1 MSSARRDRDF
11 QRSKDEDVMMDLKQ
25 KEIVESLLSC
35 FTPDPATPYTLSEL
49 IRMAEQRGAALSHL
63 VVAQAMAQEKLDYE
77 TLLDRV
83 VGAFRHNLG
92 ACELGLTEG
101 KSFLLGKV
109 ASDLAR
115 ENREGPALIEDGL
128 INRAMTYTLATEVGN
143 HEVGLSPCAGT
154 GDSCPYTG
162 LIRALREHPYDGE
175 RMAQVTALILKIGS
189 YFRAGKETTGC
200 NMEGLGAG
208 AAVTAA
214 VLTELRGGSPSQVG
228 KAIVLALSP
237 TIAVP
242 CTPRV
247 MVPGLCA
254 MHISGAILLGNQA
267 ANLVLK
273 TSLPMPVDVDV
284 MLAMAARI
292 HKEAA
297 PAITKINIPYMR
309 PFFEKNEEVEKL
321 IPADV
326 LEKEAREREEVLAEA
341 REEVRRMA
349 VQSGPLT
356 RTLGDVVFGGS
367 SMAVGSPTNMGR
379 VCHEMVKGEIT
390 RIRIELTVDLFSRR
404 AINVPG
410 ILMGALYGASTEDI
424 ESYRKVVGDVLRRRL
439 PVELI
444 EVSEPEVQR
453 IWLESKEGTAMV
465 DSRNRGGGRLTIV
478 DAVPSRE
485 EALMAAKRLGIV
497 VAP

>member
-1 MSSARRDRDF
+1 MANLR
-11 QRSKDEDVMMDLKQ
+11 Q
-25 KEIVESLLSC
+25 KEIVESLVAC
-35 FTPDPATPYTLSEL
+35 FETDPEAPYTLSEL
-49 IRMAEQRGAALSHL
+49 IGMAEQRGASLSDL
-63 VVAQAMAQEKLDYE
+63 VVAQAMAQENLDYE

-83 VGAFRHNLG
+83 VGAFRHNLS

-101 KSFLLGKV
+101 ESFLLGRV
-109 ASDLAR
+109 ASDLAK
-115 ENREGPALIEDGL
+115 ENRRGPALVQDLL

-162 LIRALREHPYDGE
+162 LIRALREHPYNE
-175 RMAQVTALILKIGS
+175 EETAKATALILKIGS

-214 VLTELRGGSPSQVG
+214 VLTELRGGTPSQVG
-228 KAIVLALSP
+228 RAIVLALSP

-309 PFFEKNEEVEKL
+309 PFFETNGEVEKL
-321 IPADV
+321 ISAEV
-326 LEKEAREREEVLAEA
+326 LEKEAREREKILARA
-341 REEVRRMA
+341 REEVRAMA
-349 VQSGPLT
+349 AQSGPLT

-379 VCHEMVKGEIT
+379 VCHEMAKGEIT

-410 ILMGALYGASTEDI
+410 ILMGVLYGASTEDI
-424 ESYRKVVGDVLRRRL
+424 ESYRKVVGDVLARGL
-439 PVELI
+439 PVELV
-444 EVSEPEVQR
+444 EVPEPEVQR
-453 IWLESKEGTAMV
+453 IRIETNTDKAMV

-478 DAVPSRE
+478 DALPSRD
-485 EALMAAKRLGIV
+485 EALAAAKRLGIV

>member
-1 MSSARRDRDF
+1 MNDF
-11 QRSKDEDVMMDLKQ
+11 VFGKV
-25 KEIVESLLSC
+25 VEKLVPC
-35 FTPDPATPYTLSEL
+35 FNPDPAKPYTLSEL
-49 IRMAEQRGAALSHL
+49 IQMAEAQGAPLSHL
-63 VVAQAMAQEKLDYE
+63 ITAQAMAQEKLSYE
-77 TLLDRV
+77 AVLNRV
-83 VGAFRHNLG
+83 IGSFQHNLS

-115 ENREGPALIEDGL
+115 ENRQGPALIADEL

-162 LIRALREHPYDGE
+162 LIRALQEHPYTWE
-175 RMAQVTALILKIGS
+175 RIAQVTALILKIGS
-189 YFRAGKETTGC
+189 IFRVGKETTGC

-214 VLTELRGGSPSQVG
+214 VLTELRGGSPSKVG

-297 PAITKINIPYMR
+297 PPITSINIRYLK
-309 PFFEKNEEVEKL
+309 PFFEKNTNVEKL
-321 IPADV
+321 IPSGIHTQEADQRKQV
-326 LEKEAREREEVLAEA
+326 LEEA
-341 REEVRRMA
+341 REEVRSM
-349 VQSGPLT
+349 VKQSGPLT
-356 RTLGDVVFGGS
+356 KTLGDVVFGGS
-367 SMAVGSPTNMGR
+367 SLAVGSPTNMGR
-379 VCHEMVKGEIT
+379 VCHELAKGDVI
-390 RIRIELTVDLFSRR
+390 RIRIELTIDLFSRR

-410 ILMGALYGASTEDI
+410 ILMGALYGASTGDI
-424 ESYRKVVGDVLRRRL
+424 ESYRKVVADVLQRGI
-439 PVELI
+439 PVELSQ
-444 EVSEPEVQR
+444 VSEPEVQR
-453 IWLESKEGTAMV
+453 IWIETKAGTAMV

-478 DAVPSRE
+478 NALPSRE
-485 EALMAAKRLGIV
+485 EALVAANRLGIV
-497 VAP
+497 VAS

>member
-1 MSSARRDRDF
+1 MKDFVLKERVEKLLPLFNSAPE
-11 QRSKDEDVMMDLKQ
+11 K
-25 KEIVESLLSC
+25 
-35 FTPDPATPYTLSEL
+35 PYTLSEL
-49 IRMAEQRGAALSHL
+49 IQMAEAREAALSHL
-63 VVAQAMAQEKLDYE
+63 VVAQAMAQDKLGYE
-77 TLLDRV
+77 ALLQSIMD
-83 VGAFRHNLG
+83 AFQHNLS
-92 ACELGLTEG
+92 ACELGLTKG

-115 ENREGPALIEDGL
+115 ENCQGLALIQDEL

-143 HEVGLSPCAGT
+143 HEIGLRPCAGT

-162 LIRALREHPYDGE
+162 LIRALQEHPYSWE
-175 RMAQVTALILKIGS
+175 RIAQATALILKIGS
-189 YFRAGKETTGC
+189 IFRAGKETTGC

-214 VLTELRGGSPSQVG
+214 VLTELRGGTPSQVG
-228 KAIVLALSP
+228 KAMVLALSP

-254 MHISGAILLGNQA
+254 LHISGAILLGNQA

-297 PAITKINIPYMR
+297 PAITPINIRYLR
-309 PFFEKNEEVEKL
+309 PFFEKNADVEKL
-321 IPADV
+321 MSQDI
-326 LEKEAREREEVLAEA
+326 LRQEEREREKILEEA
-341 REEVRRMA
+341 RDEVRRM
-349 VQSGPLT
+349 VLQSSPIT
-356 RTLGDVVFGGS
+356 RTMGDVVFGGS

-379 VCHEMVKGEIT
+379 VCHEMAKGEIT
-390 RIRIELTVDLFSRR
+390 HIRIELTLDLFSRR

-410 ILMGALYGASTEDI
+410 ILMGALYGANTEDM
-424 ESYRKVVGDVLRRRL
+424 ESYRRVVADVLQRGI

-444 EVSEPEVQR
+444 EVAEPEVQR
-453 IWLESKEGTAMV
+453 IWLQAKGGDAMV
-465 DSRNRGGGRLTIV
+465 DSRNRGGGRLAIV
-478 DAVPSRE
+478 DALPSRE
-485 EALMAAKRLGIV
+485 EALAAAKRLGII

>member
-1 MSSARRDRDF
+1 MKDF
-11 QRSKDEDVMMDLKQ
+11 VLK
-25 KEIVESLLSC
+25 ETVEKLLPLFNS
-35 FTPDPATPYTLSEL
+35 DPEKPYTLSEL
-49 IRMAEQRGAALSHL
+49 IQMAEAREAALSHL
-63 VVAQAMAQEKLDYE
+63 VVAQAMAQDKLGYE
-77 TLLDRV
+77 ALLQSIMD
-83 VGAFRHNLG
+83 AFQHNLS
-92 ACELGLTEG
+92 ACELGLTKG

-115 ENREGPALIEDGL
+115 ENCQGLALIQDEL

-143 HEVGLSPCAGT
+143 HEIGLRPCAGT

-162 LIRALREHPYDGE
+162 LIRALQEHPYSWE
-175 RMAQVTALILKIGS
+175 RIAQATALILKIGS
-189 YFRAGKETTGC
+189 IFRAGKETTGC

-214 VLTELRGGSPSQVG
+214 VLTELRGGTPSQVG
-228 KAIVLALSP
+228 KAMVLALSP

-254 MHISGAILLGNQA
+254 LHISGAILLGNQA

-297 PAITKINIPYMR
+297 PAITPINIRYLR
-309 PFFEKNEEVEKL
+309 PFFEKNADVEKL
-321 IPADV
+321 MSPDILRQEECEREKI
-326 LEKEAREREEVLAEA
+326 LEEARN
-341 REEVRRMA
+341 EVRRM
-349 VQSGPLT
+349 VLQSNPIS
-356 RTLGDVVFGGS
+356 RTMGDVVFGGS

-379 VCHEMVKGEIT
+379 ICHEMAKGEIT
-390 RIRIELTVDLFSRR
+390 HIRIELTLDLFSRR

-410 ILMGALYGASTEDI
+410 ILMGALYGANTEDM
-424 ESYRKVVGDVLRRRL
+424 ESYRRVVADVLQRGI

-444 EVSEPEVQR
+444 EVAEPEVQR
-453 IWLESKEGTAMV
+453 IWLRAKGGDAMV
-465 DSRNRGGGRLTIV
+465 DSRNRGGGRLAIV
-478 DAVPSRE
+478 DALPSRE
-485 EALMAAKRLGIV
+485 EALAAAKRLGII